1 MPTSRRSGSGED
13 KTVRVAGRR
22 AVVLVALVAT
32 LLALNAAIGWL
43 FVPFGGKTELV
54 WHDYRQLTS
63 LDTVV
68 IGSSFAQHS
77 VSPHELD
84 ATLGSDSFN
93 LGTPAQSLINT
104 REALATAIEDWHVK
118 RAILCF
124 EYDTFFED
132 QWANAAI
139 AFTEYKCEGEPV
151 PQVLRDVGNLVFSD
165 FFFSRHYSL
174 TCAFPWSYEHVPLTW
189 EAVSTNV
196 SNRLNGNIYEAARRY
211 AQITDGH
218 VWDYERTGFVG
229 LRLELEGKCVHG
241 FDYSTFEDRE
251 FIPNNLEYLRQIC
264 ELCQQNGVKLYMV
277 APPTAA
283 STLIQYGDAYPQHML
298 QLKDIVEK
306 SGGVF
311 LDLNLARP
319 DVMTLDGTDICDL
332 AHLSSDGARKTSEVL
347 GRLLRRIEAG
357 EDVSGSFFS
366 YDEDG
371 WREYLASVTYVDSV
385 EYEVVEQDGAMTFE
399 ARACTGTQSTV
410 EYAFDVRAS
419 EEDDWTVARD
429 WGVESTFEIP
439 LDARETPQVRI
450 RARTQQNPNVMRWVS
465 RKG

>member
-1 MPTSRRSGSGED
+1 MQTSRPSGG
-13 KTVRVAGRR
+13 KHPVARR
-22 AVVLVALVAT
+22 RLAVAA
-32 LLALNAAIGWL
+32 LLAALLLAINAAIGWVL
-43 FVPFGGKTELV
+43 VPYGGKTELV
-54 WHDYRQLTS
+54 WHDYRELTS

-77 VSPHELD
+77 VSPRALD
-84 ATLGSDSFN
+84 DTLGSDSYN

-104 REALATAIEDWHVK
+104 REALATAIDDWHVG
-118 RAILCF
+118 RAIYCF

-139 AFTEYKCEGEPV
+139 AFTKYKCEGEPL

-229 LRLELEGKCVHG
+229 LRLELDGECVHG

-251 FIPNNLEYLRQIC
+251 FIANNVEYLRQIC
-264 ELCQQNGVKLYMV
+264 ELCRQNGVQFYMV

-283 STLIQYGDAYPQHML
+283 STLIQYGDAYPQHMT
-298 QLKDIVEK
+298 QLKEIVEQA
-306 SGGVF
+306 GGVF
-311 LDLNLARP
+311 LDLNLAMP
-319 DVMTLDGTDICDL
+319 DVLTLDGSDICDL
-332 AHLSSDGARKTSEVL
+332 AHLSSDGAKKTSEAL
-347 GRLLRRIEAG
+347 GHLLSRIEAG
-357 EDVSGSFFS
+357 EDVSSSFFS
-366 YDEDG
+366 YDKDG
-371 WREYLASVTYVDSV
+371 WQDYLASVDYVDSV
-385 EYEVVEQDGAMTFE
+385 EYEAVEKGDAMVYE
-399 ARACTGTQSTV
+399 ASTCTGTQSVV
-410 EYAFDVRAS
+410 EYLFETRKSAD
-419 EEDDWTVARD
+419 DDWAVAQD
-429 WGVESTFEIP
+429 WGPDSSYEVAPGDGATQI
-439 LDARETPQVRI
+439 RI
-450 RARTQQNPNVMRWVS
+450 SARTQQNPSVVRWVE
-465 RKG
+465 GDVGQ